1 MKNYKYCLT
10 SKENEKKYYCFNLQ
24 GINKIEHMTHKTLKS
39 ILNRDQDD
47 IKRMRKKNYKIEV
60 VKIPENIKSYIE
72 NDDNIFI
79 D

>member
-10 SKENEKKYYCFNLQ
+10 SKENEKKYYCFNLK
-24 GINKIEHMTHKTLKS
+24 GINTIEPMTHKTLKA

-47 IKRMRKKNYKIEV
+47 IKRMRKRNYKIEV
-60 VKIPENIKSYIE
+60 VKIPENIKTYIA
-72 NDDNIFI
+72 NDENIFI